1 MCRRTATLVVLGLLM
16 SGCNQGPESAPETDW
31 QLPVHLG
38 DSETRVYQILGRP
51 SRFVE
56 SPPNGVSWFKDS
68 GLSITFDSSKSVS
81 QITIHGPW
89 NNRYFQTYRE
99 PVMSGL
105 RVTDKIVHFFDRLG
119 KPVQKKRTWH
129 ESELSFVWQRTS
141 VLIEVTYW
149 TKTTE
154 LRVPHRLVNFG
165 EVSRID
171 ISMAPGSQEVNS
183 PKMLAPS
190 SGVSAAQIV
199 PGW

>member
-1 MCRRTATLVVLGLLM
+1 MSRRTATLLVLAILM
-16 SGCNQGPESAPETDW
+16 SGCYQEPESALDSDW

-38 DSETRVYQILGRP
+38 DSKARVYEILGRP
-51 SRFVE
+51 SRVVV
-56 SPPNGVSWFKDS
+56 SPPNDISWFENS
-68 GLSITFDSSKSVS
+68 GLSITFDSTKGVS
-81 QITIHGPW
+81 QITVHGPW
-89 NNRYFQTYRE
+89 NSKSFQTYRE

-119 KPVQKKRTWH
+119 KPIQKKRTWH
-129 ESELSFVWQRTS
+129 ESELSFVWQHTS

-154 LRVPHRLVNFG
+154 LRVPRRMVNFG

-171 ISMAPGSQEVNS
+171 ISMAPGSPQETS
-183 PKMLAPS
+183 PKNLTPGS
-190 SGVSAAQIV
+190 SVSAAQIV

>member
-1 MCRRTATLVVLGLLM
+1 MCRRTAALLVLALLM
-16 SGCNQGPESAPETDW
+16 SGCDHEPASAPDSDW

-38 DSETRVYQILGRP
+38 DSKARVYEILGRP
-51 SRFVE
+51 TRVVL
-56 SPPNGVSWFKDS
+56 SPPNDISWFEKS
-68 GLSITFDSSKSVS
+68 GLSITFDSGKGVS
-81 QITIHGPW
+81 QITVHGPW
-89 NNRYFQTYRE
+89 NSKHFQTYRE
-99 PVMSGL
+99 PVVSGL

-154 LRVPHRLVNFG
+154 LRFPRRLVNFG

-171 ISMAPGSQEVNS
+171 ISMAPGSEEGTS
-183 PKMLAPS
+183 PKTLAPGS
-190 SGVSAAQIV
+190 RVSAAQFV
-199 PGW
+199 PGL

>member
-1 MCRRTATLVVLGLLM
+1 MCRSTTTLLVLCLLM
-16 SGCNQGPESAPETDW
+16 PGCNQGPESAPEADW

-38 DSETRVYQILGRP
+38 DSETRVYEVLGRP

-56 SPPNGVSWFKDS
+56 SPPNGVGWFKES

-99 PVMSGL
+99 PVMYGL

-119 KPVQKKRTWH
+119 RPVQKKRTWH

-141 VLIEVTYW
+141 LLIEVTYW

-154 LRVPHRLVNFG
+154 LRVPRRLVNFG

-171 ISMAPGSQEVNS
+171 ISMAPGSQEVTP
-183 PKMLAPS
+183 PKMLAPGS
-190 SGVSAAQIV
+190 SVSAAQIV